1 MATTMVVTAWE
12 TGLNFRSVPE
22 KAPNN
27 VIGTL
32 FLLQTV
38 EVTGPAQGDFLP
50 CRASV
55 GGALRD
61 GFASRRFL
69 RPPSTPN
76 REALLRQVH
85 REHTRFER
93 GLGKENLAPFS
104 GFVGEMWKAIGNPHL
119 DGTDV
124 DVPWS
129 AAAISFMVRNAG
141 PAYKRFAFAPA
152 HSKFTHAAIRA
163 RLAGDTSA
171 PFWGF
176 RLFERRPQ
184 PGDIVVRDN
193 PNFAPAV
200 DYDLASMQDSYR
212 SHSDIIVHVDS
223 ERNLAIAIG
232 GNLRDSVSIAR
243 YALDPGDFLAP
254 TEHTFALLCNRTD
267 GEA

>member
-1 MATTMVVTAWE
+1 MADTMVVTAWE
-12 TGLNFRSVPE
+12 SALNFRS
-22 KAPNN
+22 APDKTQNN
-27 VIGTL
+27 VVGKL

-38 EVTGPAQGDFLP
+38 EVTGPPQGDFLP
-50 CRASV
+50 CRATIEGV
-55 GGALRD
+55 VRE

-69 RPPSTPN
+69 RPPATPH

-93 GLGKENLAPFS
+93 GLGKESVSPFA
-104 GFVGEMWKAIGNPHL
+104 GFVGEMWKALGNAHL
-119 DGTDV
+119 DGTDT

-141 PAYKRFAFAPA
+141 PAYARFAFASA

-163 RLAGDTSA
+163 RLAGDTQA

-176 RLFERRPQ
+176 RLFERRPR

-193 PNFAPAV
+193 PQFAPAV
-200 DYDLASMQDSYR
+200 DYDLAAVQDSYR

-232 GNLRDSVSIAR
+232 GNLGDSVSIAR
-243 YALDPGDFLAP
+243 YALAPGDFLAP
-254 TEHTFALLCNRTD
+254 TDHTFALLCNRTD
-267 GEA
+267 GDA